1 MGESAEEWREGRG
14 GRERIGGGRT
24 GQDWRVGVPRMRKM
38 LPMRAKSLEVPRKRV
53 LRWRGDSGVEGRG
66 GGGVASASK
75 DGEEVCEM
83 GRGEAER
90 EEEGEGGST
99 GMKGV
104 KNSARVAP
112 SAQRSRTKES

>member
-53 LRWRGDSGVEGRG
+53 LRWSGGSGVGETRG
-66 GGGVASASK
+66 GGMKPVSREGEGVR
-75 DGEEVCEM
+75 EM
-83 GRGEAER
+83 GIGEAER
-90 EEEGEGGST
+90 DEEGESGTTRIKRREELGEGGT
-99 GMKGV
+99 
-104 KNSARVAP
+104 
-112 SAQRSRTKES
+112 